1 MTGQAGLGLT
11 TKQRIQC
18 GADPHTNKHRADKK
32 DGATAAEGERGQRRA
47 KAIRPGPDRRRKIP
61 HPEQRPIDLFLGGY
75 LSDERRAMLRTIVYP
90 N

>member
-11 TKQRIQC
+11 TKQRIQR

-32 DGATAAEGERGQRRA
+32 DGPEGERGQRRA
-47 KAIRPGPDRRRKIP
+47 KAIRPGPEKYRTRN
-61 HPEQRPIDLFLGGY
+61 QRPIDLFLGGY
-75 LSDERRAMLRTIVYP
+75 SRDERRAMLRTIVYP